1 MTDINNYTQRTPG
14 AGSTAAVGGGTP
26 GTNCE
31 ACDNSRSMQSY
42 ADDDDCAEFQRI
54 EVFGEYPAVEEAP
67 ANGRDIVIE
76 VDHRGAVF
84 EPKSMFLE
92 ALRLDGS
99 MNPFVY
105 LRRIEVDEDKMDCIS
120 SKAKRGVPVHVY
132 SGRGQCCDG
141 LKVCIPKFERKGEQR
156 VLKLHIRVFGKD
168 AGVVQ
173 GHLRGR
179 CESCGY
185 ERYCRVGSAET
196 GD

>member
-1 MTDINNYTQRTPG
+1 MTDINHYAQRTPG

-31 ACDNSRSMQSY
+31 TCDNSRSMQAY
-42 ADDDDCAEFQRI
+42 VDDDCAEFQRI
-54 EVFGEYPAVEEAP
+54 EVFGEYPAVENPPPE
-67 ANGRDIVIE
+67 GRDIVIE

-120 SKAKRGVPVHVY
+120 RNAKRGVPVHVF
-132 SGRGQCCDG
+132 SGKGQCCDG
-141 LKVCIPKFERKGEQR
+141 LKVCIPSFERKDEQR

-185 ERYCRVGSAET
+185 EKYCRVGSADT
-196 GD
+196 SD